1 VQPVDRFCETTGV
14 TSTPAGDTA
23 AQSVDPS
30 ESEPANPRL
39 DRWINRTTVPLDLIA
54 LFTIWLTVIPF
65 GAIHR
70 SAAQPLFWYIGRITI
85 SVIYGIDMAVRTYLA
100 HRRWHYLTHHPVGV
114 LAVIMPVIRIAFS
127 LRLLKSMFKKGNT
140 AHFLFVSVALLVN
153 LMIIVW
159 GFERANP
166 DANIT
171 SIGIAIWWGCVTV
184 FTVGY
189 GDYYPITFGGRVAAV
204 AIMLVG
210 LTTAAV
216 ITAQIASSFMDEA
229 QSRRTESAP
238 DSSPPV
244 AGEGEKDTEVDERLR
259 RIEHMLRSHLEPGDQ
274 AD

>member
-1 VQPVDRFCETTGV
+1 V
-14 TSTPAGDTA
+14 TNPPLSDPTA
-23 AQSVDPS
+23 PSSDPS
-30 ESEPANPRL
+30 ESEPENPRL

-54 LFTIWLTVIPF
+54 LFTIWLTVVPF
-65 GAIHR
+65 SAIHR
-70 SAAQPLFWYIGRITI
+70 SAGHPLYWYIGRITI
-85 SVIYGIDMAVRTYLA
+85 SVIYGIDMGVRTYLA

-114 LAVIMPVIRIAFS
+114 LAVVMPVVRIAFS

-140 AHFLFVSVALLVN
+140 AHFLFVSIALLLN

-171 SIGIAIWWGCVTV
+171 NIGIAIWWGCVTV

-189 GDYYPITFGGRVAAV
+189 GDYYPITVGGRIAAV
-204 AIMLVG
+204 AIMLIG

-216 ITAQIASSFMDEA
+216 ITAQIASSFMDQA
-229 QSRRTESAP
+229 QSRRSTTDTDSPSSEVGDSEIES
-238 DSSPPV
+238 
-244 AGEGEKDTEVDERLR
+244 GLDERLQ
-259 RIEHMLRSHLEPGDQ
+259 RIEHMLRNHLEPGER